1 MTISNGIWNDRG
13 AQANVT
19 NKSCHTIS
27 SKLALFDSFRILTA
41 LQPIERPSCAYASCA
56 QAPDIEAGTTFRMMF
71 AETPLQAERLLKEK
85 REPRPMGEHD

>member
-1 MTISNGIWNDRG
+1 MSYHIFQISAFR
-13 AQANVT
+13 QF
-19 NKSCHTIS
+19 SH
-27 SKLALFDSFRILTA
+27 LDSFA
-41 LQPIERPSCAYASCA
+41 AYREAKLRLRELR